1 MTHTSRN
8 PWASRTIVLL
18 SMMLVL
24 PIARVAAAEDV
35 GWVAALEGTAEVQRG
50 GAWGPLAQG
59 DVVQLGDHVRT
70 AAASRAKLLFR
81 DDSVMTLAERS
92 ELVVDEQVAGAAP
105 TSSFTLL
112 LGKVRAIVNDRYSA
126 KGAEFEVKSPTA
138 IAGVRG
144 TSFIAG
150 YDQGRDETQVVGLEH
165 TTAVQSAS
173 DPNGAKKVL
182 VGPGQSTTIKRG
194 SVPSL
199 PVKLPAAA
207 IRGLTGE
214 TSVSAQGKGNG
225 APNTTAEPRIP
236 RRPGQRAESQQGHVI
251 DQPLPVIKAT
261 PVPPPPPPVR

>member
-1 MTHTSRN
+1 MTQTSRN

-18 SMMLVL
+18 SMTLL
-24 PIARVAAAEDV
+24 LSIARVAAAEDV
-35 GWVAALEGTAEVQRG
+35 GWVAALEGTVEVQRG

-70 AAASRAKLLFR
+70 AVASRAKLLFR

-165 TTAVQSAS
+165 TTAVQSAA
-173 DPNGAKKVL
+173 DPAGGKKVL
-182 VGPGQSTTIKRG
+182 VGPGQSTTIRRG
-194 SVPSL
+194 SMPSRPIRL
-199 PVKLPAAA
+199 PDASV
-207 IRGLTGE
+207 RTLTGE
-214 TSVSAQGKGNG
+214 TSLASQGKHAG
-225 APNTTAEPRIP
+225 APNTTAEPRVP
-236 RRPGQRAESQQGHVI
+236 RRPGERAESQQGRVV